1 MKAKKTKKNFS
12 SFTTDEAFQELQ
24 LQALK
29 KWKVESPSFQV
40 SPFFAEHLRR
50 LDSFDLT
57 SSESAKELLIDA
69 FCQEVLEQHPQ
80 LKIWKSATL
89 QSDTLTGQVDYL
101 VAPKM
106 GYVTQPLLCV
116 IEAKKDD
123 FEAGQA
129 QCLVEMKAAR
139 WKNEQAGKPIDIYG
153 VVTNG
158 GSWVFYKY
166 AIDGQVYETLPYAI
180 ADQEKVLSLLSQV
193 FAFCEANITT
203 FQVRAKAA

>member
-24 LQALK
+24 LRELQE
-29 KWKVESPSFQV
+29 WKIKAKPFQT
-40 SPFFAEHLRR
+40 SPFLDQHLRR
-50 LDSFDLT
+50 LRSFDLT

-80 LKIWKSATL
+80 LKIWKSALL

-106 GYVTQPLLCV
+106 GYITQPLLCV

-129 QCLVEMKAAR
+129 QCLVEMKAAC

-153 VVTNG
+153 IVTNG
-158 GSWVFYKY
+158 GAWVFYKY

-193 FAFCEANITT
+193 FAMCEANITT
-203 FQVRAKAA
+203 FQTKAKTA